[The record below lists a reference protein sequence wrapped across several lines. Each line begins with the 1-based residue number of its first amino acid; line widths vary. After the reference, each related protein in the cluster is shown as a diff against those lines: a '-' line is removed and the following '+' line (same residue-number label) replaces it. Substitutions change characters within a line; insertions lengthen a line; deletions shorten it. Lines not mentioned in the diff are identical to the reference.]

1 MAELHPSLTLPV
13 SSIKRKSAGFRISTS
28 NTSVCYMSGLQKSFN
43 EGFVRPSI
51 RTHAVV
57 RSFYVYVVNDNAKLL
72 LLRIRFSY
80 LLRGEK
86 KKSQEEDVQAGRQ
99 EYEEE
104 QERT

>member
-43 EGFVRPSI
+43 EGFVRPSVKK
-51 RTHAVV
+51 HAVA
-57 RSFYVYVVNDNAKLL
+57 RSFYVCLVNESEKAL
-72 LLRIRFSY
+72 LLRIRFNY
-80 LLRGEK
+80 LVRREK
-86 KKSQEEDVQAGRQ
+86 KKGQEEEEMQASRQ

-104 QERT
+104 